1 MTELTPE
8 KVAQEIRDIRRGIPE
23 ARKLFIQDTNKKIF
37 QSILANMRKHYSQTN
52 DSFFWSI
59 KQFESTNRNY
69 FKSTHKHE
77 KIVGEYKYHEY
88 MELITFLKEQFSEAD
103 YVFRPKFKDQPL
115 EMFNYKEFN
124 WRITILNV
132 PNDEKYNPVI
142 V

>member
-37 QSILANMRKHYSQTN
+37 HSILESMRKHYSKTN
-52 DSFFWSI
+52 DSFFWSLE
-59 KQFESTNRNY
+59 QFESANRNY
-69 FKSTHKHE
+69 FKSTHRHE
-77 KIVGEYKYHEY
+77 KVVTEYNYQEY

-103 YVFRPKFKDQPL
+103 YVFQPNTKEYPL
-115 EMFNYKEFN
+115 KRCYYKGFE
-124 WRITILNV
+124 WRITILNS

-142 V
+142 G